1 MRARFRIIGAALAVG
16 LVVAGAALP
25 LAAQATTKYLALPPN
40 ALKPA
45 NWDADQK
52 MWTSSQTGFNYSTS
66 VNMPLDANAPIYLPE
81 GAVIKKVTFY
91 FTDNNAVSTGKMDFS
106 LNRQKL
112 STGSLGAIATANTG
126 ASATSASRKSI
137 DAAKIVN
144 GKVDNLNYTYS
155 LNVRFNA
162 PTPLLQFHGAVVW
175 YE

>member
-1 MRARFRIIGAALAVG
+1 MTKSTRMIGSALVFG
-16 LVVAGAALP
+16 LMIAGAAANLT
-25 LAAQATTKYLALPPN
+25 AQATTKYYSIPAN

-45 NWDADQK
+45 NWDADQR
-52 MWTSSQTGFNYSTS
+52 MWTSSQTVFNYSTS

-91 FTDNNAVSTGKMDFS
+91 YTDNNAASTGKMDFS
-106 LNRQKL
+106 VNRQKL
-112 STGSLGAIATANTG
+112 SAGSLGAVATANTG

-137 DAAKIVN
+137 DASKVVN

-162 PTPLLQFHGAVVW
+162 PTPLLQFHAAVIW